1 MQIGVMKSMLPCQ
14 STCAAYC
21 EGCHKT
27 CARWRRFQEEQQRQR
42 EAKKRYLELH
52 SPRCTQTARQLLN
65 LHLRRPAW

>member
-1 MQIGVMKSMLPCQ
+1 MLPCQ
-14 STCAAYC
+14 PGCASYR

-27 CARWRRFQEEQQRQR
+27 CAYWRLFQEEQRRQR
-42 EAKKRYLELH
+42 AAKKRYLEDH